1 MLCNG
6 RWPIERETQGRD
18 ICILC
23 LDTQVPGMQIRR
35 LRKLVGNRVRV
46 NNGDENICAARGKVT
61 LLVNAQ

>member
-1 MLCNG
+1 MADRG
-6 RWPIERETQGRD
+6 RDTGGGRD

-35 LRKLVGNRVRV
+35 LRKLVGNRARV

-61 LLVNAQ
+61 LLVNAR